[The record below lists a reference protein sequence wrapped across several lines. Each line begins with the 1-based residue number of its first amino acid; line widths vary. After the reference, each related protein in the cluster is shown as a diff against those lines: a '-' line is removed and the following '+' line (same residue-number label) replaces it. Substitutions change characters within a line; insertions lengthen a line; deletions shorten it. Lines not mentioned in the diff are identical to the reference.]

1 MSEGKNQAM
10 VTRREFYS
18 TIGTLYVSIGL
29 VGLAAARALQ
39 DTGSTWM
46 AAMIISVT
54 AIGCSFLYSFKA
66 LRSKNGSRNE
76 RGELRT

>member
-1 MSEGKNQAM
+1 MSEGRSQLG

-18 TIGTLYVSIGL
+18 TIGTVYVSIGL

-39 DTGSTWM
+39 DTGFTWT
-46 AAMIISVT
+46 AAMFIAVT

-66 LRSKNGSRNE
+66 MREKNREGGNGGALRV
-76 RGELRT
+76 